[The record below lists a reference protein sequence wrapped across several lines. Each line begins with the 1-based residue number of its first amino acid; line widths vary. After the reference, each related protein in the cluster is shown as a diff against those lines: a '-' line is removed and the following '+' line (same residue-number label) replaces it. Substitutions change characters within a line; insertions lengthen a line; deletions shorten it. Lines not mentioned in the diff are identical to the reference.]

1 MLSTTNIPG
10 SGHGRAMRVSAITD
24 VKFPLIESSTKNL
37 LKLYL
42 NDVGILT
49 GVLYGSNIS
58 AVLND
63 VPSINLGAVLYLP
76 IHFAM
81 FL

>member
-1 MLSTTNIPG
+1 MTC
-10 SGHGRAMRVSAITD
+10 SGIIFDSEQMCRNAGVFIE
-24 VKFPLIESSTKNL
+24 KCFPLIESSTKNF

-49 GVLYGSNIS
+49 GVSNS
-58 AVLND
+58 PKV
-63 VPSINLGAVLYLP
+63 VQKGAVLYLP
-76 IHFAM
+76 IYFAM

>member
-1 MLSTTNIPG
+1 MIEKCFT
-10 SGHGRAMRVSAITD
+10 GRFKVNVI
-24 VKFPLIESSTKNL
+24 
-37 LKLYL
+37 

-49 GVLYGSNIS
+49 GVLCGSNIS

-63 VPSINLGAVLYLP
+63 VPSINFGAVLYLP
-76 IHFAM
+76 IYFAM